1 MQIQCSDIIDLIRSD
16 FGQLWD
22 CRMVGKSL
30 AVSTPYL
37 LPNSNALTLYVT
49 TRDSRIIVSDGGFV
63 SSFLKEHSE
72 LEQEKLD
79 ACRDYFMEKHD
90 VTKHHP
96 EGRSEYFYKETA
108 AINLVPSLFFDLGN
122 FVTALCTTSVP
133 FSKSEDAAETT
144 FFSRRADGYL
154 KSVVNGIDD
163 RHFQKKLED
172 LPNASFGAV
181 ISSHSFAR
189 LWLVSYV
196 TGSSSYIFNRNLAS
210 AIVNFRFV
218 RKSKLAGISSL
229 ITLVNNECAGYHP
242 DAQSGYF
249 SELMDTTEQ
258 KPVEWTLKEQ
268 IIESIE
274 GFGPKLTKWPSHLHN

>member
-37 LPNSNALTLYVT
+37 LPNNNALTLYVT
-49 TRDSRIIVSDGGFV
+49 TRDSRIIVSDGGF
-63 SSFLKEHSE
+63 SADFLNSHSE
-72 LEQEKLD
+72 LEQEKID
-79 ACRDYFMEKHD
+79 GCRDYFTEKHD
-90 VTKHHP
+90 VSRH
-96 EGRSEYFYKETA
+96 EQAGRPEYFYKETTDVK
-108 AINLVPSLFFDLGN
+108 LVPSLFFDLGN
-122 FVTALCTTSVP
+122 FVTAFCTAAVP
-133 FSKSEDAAETT
+133 FSNAEEAVETT
-144 FFSRRADGYL
+144 FFSRRADNYIKG
-154 KSVVNGIDD
+154 VVGGISD

-172 LPNASFGAV
+172 IPSASFGAV
-181 ISSHSFAR
+181 ISSHAFSR

-196 TGSSSYIFNRNLAS
+196 TGSSSYVFNRNLSS

-218 RKSKLAGISSL
+218 RKSKLAERSSL

-242 DAQSGYF
+242 DAQTSYF

-258 KPVEWTLKEQ
+258 EPVVWTLKEQ
-268 IIESIE
+268 IISSLEIN
-274 GFGPKLTKWPSHLHN
+274 GPKLTKWSAHPQG